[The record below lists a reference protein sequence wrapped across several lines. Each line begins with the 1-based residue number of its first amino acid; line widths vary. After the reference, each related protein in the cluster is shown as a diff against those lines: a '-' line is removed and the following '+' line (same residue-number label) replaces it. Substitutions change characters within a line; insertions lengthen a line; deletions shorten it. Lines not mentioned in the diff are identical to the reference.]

1 MPCKLIPSTRFH
13 VTILVNMVLSSER
26 VSFTIGTCL
35 VHTLSYGIPNL
46 ILYFIHVNK
55 WFAKY
60 KIQGSDAFPEPALI
74 RECIKDN
81 LVGHLVIVPL
91 AAYFGFPVFQSFG
104 MTVSGPLPSGLT
116 VLRDF
121 VVFIAI
127 NDTLFYWVHRA
138 LHHKSIYKYIHKKHH
153 EPKAPIGIFSKYAH
167 PVEDLLVNILP
178 TILGPFLIGTHC
190 YVFWLWLAIRLFET
204 VDAHSG
210 YSFPYNPYHMFPFQ
224 GGADRHDFHHSHNV
238 GCFGS
243 FTIFWDWITGT
254 DKQFLEFY
262 AKKQAESKKAA

>member
-1 MPCKLIPSTRFH
+1 
-13 VTILVNMVLSSER
+13 MVLSSER